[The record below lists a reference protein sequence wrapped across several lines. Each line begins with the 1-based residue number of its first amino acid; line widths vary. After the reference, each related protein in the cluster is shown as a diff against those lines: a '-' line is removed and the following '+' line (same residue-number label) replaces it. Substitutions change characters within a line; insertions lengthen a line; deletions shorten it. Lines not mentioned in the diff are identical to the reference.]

1 MKIDRRR
8 FIEIRSDKKVDRQII
23 TINEN
28 GVIEISREMQDVLK
42 ENVFS
47 LHISEDS
54 RQLLLDPAG
63 SGMVIRNDE
72 PITAKYLI
80 QMIDERVAV
89 FPMNY
94 KMIWEPAEKAWVGGL
109 QTPCSLLAR
118 KREQLEKLKERE
130 R

>member
-1 MKIDRRR
+1 MKIDRKR

-42 ENVFS
+42 KNVFS

-109 QTPCSLLAR
+109 QTPRSLLVR
-118 KREQLEKLKERE
+118 KREQLEKLKERG